1 MPNWAWNSF
10 QKHQNGKFP
19 KKWSM
24 KFPKNEA
31 APHTNTLWIFLTNV
45 GPNGLLHPSVV
56 SLSKG
61 ETTKLYYQV
70 RAQWQQSIRSVTKAQ
85 DKTFMHQNFLYA
97 EMVDLERNGLEMKLP
112 GYEVAKAKSSNES
125 ARFSPSV
132 FGVSSTRVTP
142 CLCTWFV
149 ISVSMLNSFA
159 VCFSCF
165 LFRRVYISFIRFSP
179 LTSVHGWFPSSCEH
193 DNIPARN
200 KFNQI
205 FCSCFQISKYESW
218 ILSLSSS
225 FSPTLSICVLVF
237 FRSICTNIPFNLY
250 KFASDLFLW
259 G

>member
-1 MPNWAWNSF
+1 
-10 QKHQNGKFP
+10 
-19 KKWSM
+19 
-24 KFPKNEA
+24 
-31 APHTNTLWIFLTNV
+31 
-45 GPNGLLHPSVV
+45 
-56 SLSKG
+56 
-61 ETTKLYYQV
+61 
-70 RAQWQQSIRSVTKAQ
+70 
-85 DKTFMHQNFLYA
+85 
-97 EMVDLERNGLEMKLP
+97 MVDLERNGLEMKLT

-149 ISVSMLNSFA
+149 ISVSMLTPFA

-205 FCSCFQISKYESW
+205 FCSCFLISKYESW
-218 ILSLSSS
+218 IVDSLVVIIVLANTLHLRVGLLQIHLYQHSLQPVQICVGFISLGSVCSVLKLSLNFALDS
-225 FSPTLSICVLVF
+225 LAN
-237 FRSICTNIPFNLY
+237 RS
-250 KFASDLFLW
+250 KR